1 MPLKVVFMGTP
12 DFAVPTLAEIVGGG
26 HEVVAVYTRAP
37 APAGRGMSL
46 RPSPVQALAE
56 KFGLPVLTPRT
67 LRTDEAAETFRGH
80 GADVAV
86 VVAYGM
92 ILPPAILDAPAL
104 GCLNLHASLLPRWRG
119 AAPIQRAVM
128 AGDEETG
135 VAVMRMEPGLDT
147 GPVGM
152 VERVAIT
159 PDMTAGELHDRLMPL
174 GADLMARALGALE
187 RGNLQFRAQAAE
199 GVVTAHTNPTAAAR
213 REGAHPAPP
222 PHDRVRGLSPFPGAY
237 VTADLGRGPERVKVL
252 RARLAQRSLA
262 QGSGEPG
269 TLLDAAGTV
278 AAGEG
283 ALRLVT
289 VQPAGKGAMAFE
301 DFARGRQLAPGARL
315 A

>member
-37 APAGRGMSL
+37 APAGRGMAL

-56 KFGLPVLTPRT
+56 KFGLPVLTPT
-67 LRTDEAAETFRGH
+67 SLRTEEAAETFRSH
-80 GADVAV
+80 EADVAV

-92 ILPPAILDAPAL
+92 ILPPAILDAPSL

-128 AGDEETG
+128 AGDTETG

-152 VERVAIT
+152 IERMGIT
-159 PDMTAGELHDRLMPL
+159 PDMTSGELHDRLMPL

-187 RGNLQFRAQAAE
+187 RGNLQFRAQSAE
-199 GVVTAHTNPTAAAR
+199 GVVYAHKITNEEAR
-213 REGAHPAPP
+213 LDWSQPAQTL
-222 PHDRVRGLSPFPGAY
+222 HDRVRGLSPFPGAY
-237 VTADLGRGPERVKVL
+237 LMADLGRGTERVKVL
-252 RARLAQRSLA
+252 RARLAE
-262 QGSGEPG
+262 GSGEPG
-269 TLLDAAGTV
+269 TLLDTAGTV
-278 AAGEG
+278 ACGEG
-283 ALRLVT
+283 CLRLVT
-289 VQPAGKGAMAFE
+289 VQPAGKGAMAFA
-301 DFARGRQLAPGARL
+301 DFARGRQLVPGARL